1 MMSLRLSRAEPA
13 NLSAAFFG
21 GLFAGAGLKMAHD
34 ANLRTAVDD
43 WVMSLD
49 EEEYT
54 ENLPLFRRVFSTLDR
69 NERKVLLEHLLGKTT
84 SRVVADFAP
93 EADAIWSA
101 QLAALTRIFEGK
113 T

>member
-1 MMSLRLSRAEPA
+1 
-13 NLSAAFFG
+13 
-21 GLFAGAGLKMAHD
+21 
-34 ANLRTAVDD
+34 
-43 WVMSLD
+43 
-49 EEEYT
+49 
-54 ENLPLFRRVFSTLDR
+54 VFSTLDR